1 MLTLLTFIG
10 KDNYNK
16 LGTAFTTLLMMAV
29 YADQVKSSTPEHVQY
44 MTWIDSFILS
54 NLIVNVIATVSSCLM
69 ILFEEREWEHL
80 HLALGN
86 ATCYTQIPFA
96 VVLNLCLT
104 AIGFTEGA
112 KEVADLKETSL
123 LLVGLSL
130 NLASILALLICML
143 YLYRSY
149 RNQPLACEEVPQEAQ
164 RTQSDLMFQTSN
176 DTILGA
182 KDDKQEQASSSDQPP
197 AERVL
202 DVPGRRGHVKH
213 NRVALL

>member
-80 HLALGN
+80 
-86 ATCYTQIPFA
+86 
-96 VVLNLCLT
+96 
-104 AIGFTEGA
+104 
-112 KEVADLKETSL
+112 
-123 LLVGLSL
+123 VG
-130 NLASILALLICML
+130 
-143 YLYRSY
+143 
-149 RNQPLACEEVPQEAQ
+149 
-164 RTQSDLMFQTSN
+164 TGGD
-176 DTILGA
+176 
-182 KDDKQEQASSSDQPP
+182 P
-197 AERVL
+197 AWSP
-202 DVPGRRGHVKH
+202 PGRSGLCR
-213 NRVALL
+213 R